1 MGSRLTDELES
12 VERHRRHVGAAG
24 RGQERMGGRQ
34 VSSDADDVLEAVIE
48 VPGEQGHLHVVRE
61 LALPD
66 ERGVADLY
74 RERSGER
81 IHLRG
86 RELLDVYAGIDFG
99 EQRVERLPSRFHD
112 EVRWVGLRGLR
123 VRTL

>member
-48 VPGEQGHLHVVRE
+48 VPGEQRDFHVVRE

-66 ERGVADLY
+66 ERGVADLH

-81 IHLRG
+81 VHLRG
-86 RELLDVYAGIDFG
+86 GELLNVYAGIDFG
-99 EQRVERLPSRFHD
+99 EQRVKRLASSFYD
-112 EVRWVGLRGLR
+112 EVRRLRLRGLR
-123 VRTL
+123 